1 MDGNY
6 LNDIDYERENK
17 IFQEGYQKGY
27 YEAKWKTELE
37 MTNFLCNLS
46 DKALLEWKAINLS
59 FMDDNNE

>member
-6 LNDIDYERENK
+6 LDDIDYERENK

-37 MTNFLCNLS
+37 MANFLCLQFVIR
-46 DKALLEWKAINLS
+46 KITRI
-59 FMDDNNE
+59 MI